1 MPKAELDID
10 SYASKASHVCNYQSQ
25 NFLQMQL
32 FVYFSNQL
40 FASISAGIVVVFSII
55 GVNWTEIRPK
65 WAKIGLKMV
74 ILLIKLFFC

>member
-10 SYASKASHVCNYQSQ
+10 SYASEASHVCNYQSQ

-32 FVYFSNQL
+32 FVYFSSQL
-40 FASISAGIVVVFSII
+40 FAAISAILLFFQFVAVI

-65 WAKIGLKMV
+65 
-74 ILLIKLFFC
+74 